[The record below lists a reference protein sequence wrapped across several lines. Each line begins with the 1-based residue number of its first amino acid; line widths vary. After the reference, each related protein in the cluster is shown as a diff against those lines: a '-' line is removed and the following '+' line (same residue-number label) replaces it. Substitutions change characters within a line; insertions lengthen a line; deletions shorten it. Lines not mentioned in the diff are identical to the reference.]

1 MSGPSKRLRE
11 FTRADNMPAGYDQH
25 LYRVKM
31 LSGIGRDTGRATG
44 EVFFLHVREVDG
56 VELRFPDEPTDLPSL
71 KVTVLKVGRLYVEE
85 TRTWSVYMSI
95 EDVPGN
101 PYRVQ
106 PRGDGWFC
114 FDALAERFTVWR
126 REHVAEGPKIVTAC
140 EQDSGKG

>member
-1 MSGPSKRLRE
+1 MRDSIKRRLTE
-11 FTRADNMPAGYDQH
+11 AYKMPDLYGILNARAE
-25 LYRVKM
+25 
-31 LSGIGRDTGRATG
+31 LSGDGRATG
-44 EVFFLHVREVDG
+44 QLFYLHVREADG

-71 KVTVLKVGRLYVEE
+71 EVTVLKVGRLYVEE